1 MVLYIFHFPSLM
13 FTKHEIPFKNDL
25 KIVSFDITNM
35 YTNVPTKELIEIIKY
50 LCKQNYLDKKT
61 YKEIIKTCKLIIRQL
76 FSTHEYTIYTNKRF
90 SYGSTHL
97 LHPLSNLPT
106 VPTDHHDFQY
116 SEKPPSNGV
125 LQICRRHFNNI

>member
-1 MVLYIFHFPSLM
+1 
-13 FTKHEIPFKNDL
+13 
-25 KIVSFDITNM
+25 M
-35 YTNVPTKELIEIIKY
+35 YTNIPAKELIEIKY

-61 YKEIIKTCKLIIRQL
+61 YKEIIKTYKEIIKTFKLITRQL